1 MAIKYSNIKKRGR
14 GFTVLFA
21 MLVSSLALAIGVAIY
36 DITVRELDLSSTAT
50 QSQYAIY
57 AADTGA
63 ECALY
68 WDSKNIFATSSQSSV
83 PASGVL
89 CNGVDIASAPWTVES
104 APAAAT
110 TTFIVTFSP
119 QPYCASVTVAKS
131 GTPSQT
137 TVTSRG
143 YNASCAVS
151 VSGTPKLERVFQV
164 SY

>member
-1 MAIKYSNIKKRGR
+1 MFKYLNINKHER
-14 GFTVLFA
+14 GFTILFA
-21 MLVSSLALAIGVAIY
+21 MLISSLALAIGVAIY

-68 WDSKNIFATSSQSSV
+68 WDSKNTFATSSQSSV
-83 PASGVL
+83 PSSGVL
-89 CNGVDIASAPWTVES
+89 CNSIDIALAQWTIES
-104 APAAAT
+104 APTAAT
-110 TTFIVTFSP
+110 TTFMVTFSP
-119 QPYCASVTVAKS
+119 QPYCTSVTVAKS

-137 TVTSRG
+137 TIVSRG
-143 YNASCAVS
+143 YNASCSVS
-151 VSGTPKLERVFQV
+151 ISGTPKLERVFQV

>member
-1 MAIKYSNIKKRGR
+1 MFKYLNINKRRR
-14 GFTVLFA
+14 GFTILFA
-21 MLVSSLALAIGVAIY
+21 MLVSSLALAIGLAIY

-89 CNGVDIASAPWTVES
+89 CNSVDIASAPWTID
-104 APAAAT
+104 ATPTAAT
-110 TTFIVTFSP
+110 TTFMVTFSP
-119 QPYCASVTVAKS
+119 QPYCTSVTVAKS
-131 GTPSQT
+131 GTPSKT
-137 TVTSRG
+137 TITSRG
-143 YNASCAVS
+143 YNASCGVS
-151 VSGTPKLERVFQV
+151 LSGTPKLERVFKV